1 MFIIQSTSPGLPL
14 CVKRS
19 RLREITTSQSLTVRS
34 YQFKSFVSEMVPASM
49 VSVARDLS
57 RSRDGLSV
65 GQFSLGIPGLL
76 DLGLISATSYHSKIF
91 QGPR

>member
-14 CVKRS
+14 CVKRN
-19 RLREITTSQSLTVRS
+19 RLREITTSQSLTVRY

-65 GQFSLGIPGLL
+65 GQFSLGIPGLF
-76 DLGLISATSYHSKIF
+76 DLGLISATSYHSKNF